1 MISSYFRI
9 LLVEMQKKTA
19 FSTVQKIQLELVCM
33 QLELAHMRNL
43 VCLEKGKKNSKGQTI
58 KKISFDLRHKRRK
71 KSTKPM

>member
-1 MISSYFRI
+1 
-9 LLVEMQKKTA
+9 
-19 FSTVQKIQLELVCM
+19 M

-71 KSTKPM
+71 KAPNQCNSRLKTPVVVQQIVIKIFNY